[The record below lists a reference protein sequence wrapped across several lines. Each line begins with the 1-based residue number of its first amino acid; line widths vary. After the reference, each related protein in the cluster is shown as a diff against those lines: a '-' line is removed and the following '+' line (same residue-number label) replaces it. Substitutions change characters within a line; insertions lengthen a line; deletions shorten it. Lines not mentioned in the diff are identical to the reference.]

1 MTPSAGS
8 YSISTTPP
16 TWFARSPEDQ
26 LFFRL
31 RRRGDI
37 VVLSVRGEADAYTL
51 ALWRQRVREAA
62 ETARAAGGALI
73 VDATTLDFMS
83 LRTLAALAEDAAA
96 YHREGVELCLVTTN
110 LRIARLACSDSRT
123 ARLTI
128 RSTVVSALTAFELR
142 RRPGLATAR
151 PYRAPQ
157 ITDEPGAE
165 QLRHLGSSRRHG
177 SGSPR

>member
-8 YSISTTPP
+8 YSISARPP
-16 TWFARSPEDQ
+16 TWSARSPEDQ

-51 ALWRQRVREAA
+51 PLWRRQVREAA
-62 ETARAAGGALI
+62 QTARTACGALI
-73 VDATTLDFMS
+73 VDATTLDFLS

-96 YHREGVELCLVTTN
+96 YRREGVEICLVTTN
-110 LRIARLACSDSRT
+110 LRIARLACSDART
-123 ARLTI
+123 ARLAI

-142 RRPGLATAR
+142 RRPGHSAAR
-151 PYRAPQ
+151 PRTHRTP
-157 ITDEPGAE
+157 
-165 QLRHLGSSRRHG
+165 
-177 SGSPR
+177 